1 MKISEAWL
9 RDWVNPDMNTEALAH
24 QLTMLGL
31 EVDGLEPVAGS
42 LENIVVGEVLE
53 TGPHPNADRLS
64 LCRVDAGQDEILNI
78 VCGAQNVRVG
88 GRYPVALVGAELPG
102 GTTIRRSEIRG
113 ETSNGML
120 CSAVELGLGEK
131 SDGLLELDGGAKIGT
146 AIGAALNL
154 PDQVIELDLTPNRAD
169 CFSVLGVARDL
180 AAGLRMSFDAP
191 QVEAIAAAT
200 DTTIAV
206 TLEQGAGCGRFVG
219 RTIQNIDTAAR
230 TPLWMQ
236 ERLRRSGIRP
246 IYPAVDVTNYVML
259 ELGQPLHGYDF
270 DMLTADITARR
281 ADAGEK
287 LELLNG
293 DEVILD
299 PEVLVIADSSGAIGL
314 AGIIGGQSTA
324 VSESTRHIF
333 LEAAY
338 FCPQVIAG
346 RARRF
351 GLHTDASLRFE
362 RGVDP
367 GRQVR
372 AIERATAL
380 LLQIAGGEPGPLI
393 EVEDGEQLPVRAP
406 ISLRKDRLET
416 ILGVA
421 IPDDDVEDLLGRLQM
436 AVAAV
441 DGGWSVTP
449 PASRFDVSI
458 EADLIE
464 EVVRLFGYEHIPE
477 IPGRFTVALGSAT
490 ERRVSLRRLRENLV
504 ARGYQEVITYSFV
517 DAELDRAF
525 ATDSEV
531 IELSNPISS
540 ELGVMRQSLWPGL
553 VQALRHNLSR
563 QKARMRLFESGVR
576 FFRQNTD
583 IIEEMVISGLAV
595 GQSEPEQWN
604 GRKDPT
610 DLFDIKAD
618 LESIFSQTL
627 AAREFEFCAAD
638 HPALR
643 PGRSAKIFRSGE
655 QTGWLGELH
664 PALMKKIG
672 LTAAPVLFE
681 IALEPATASRVAD
694 CQPVSKFPAIR
705 RDIAAIVR
713 SDLPVAAMEKAVR
726 EAGGPRLR
734 DSVIFDVYEGKN
746 IETGYKSVA
755 VGLILQET
763 SRTLTDADA
772 DNIRRAVI
780 DRLSSDFNAT
790 IRE

>member
-1 MKISEAWL
+1 M
-9 RDWVNPDMNTEALAH
+9 
-24 QLTMLGL
+24 
-31 EVDGLEPVAGS
+31 
-42 LENIVVGEVLE
+42 
-53 TGPHPNADRLS
+53 
-64 LCRVDAGQDEILNI
+64 
-78 VCGAQNVRVG
+78 
-88 GRYPVALVGAELPG
+88 
-102 GTTIRRSEIRG
+102 
-113 ETSNGML
+113 
-120 CSAVELGLGEK
+120 
-131 SDGLLELDGGAKIGT
+131 
-146 AIGAALNL
+146 
-154 PDQVIELDLTPNRAD
+154 
-169 CFSVLGVARDL
+169 
-180 AAGLRMSFDAP
+180 
-191 QVEAIAAAT
+191 
-200 DTTIAV
+200 
-206 TLEQGAGCGRFVG
+206 
-219 RTIQNIDTAAR
+219 
-230 TPLWMQ
+230 
-236 ERLRRSGIRP
+236 
-246 IYPAVDVTNYVML
+246 
-259 ELGQPLHGYDF
+259 
-270 DMLTADITARR
+270 
-281 ADAGEK
+281 
-287 LELLNG
+287 
-293 DEVILD
+293 
-299 PEVLVIADSSGAIGL
+299 
-314 AGIIGGQSTA
+314 
-324 VSESTRHIF
+324 
-333 LEAAY
+333 
-338 FCPQVIAG
+338 
-346 RARRF
+346 
-351 GLHTDASLRFE
+351 
-362 RGVDP
+362 
-367 GRQVR
+367 
-372 AIERATAL
+372 
-380 LLQIAGGEPGPLI
+380 
-393 EVEDGEQLPVRAP
+393 
-406 ISLRKDRLET
+406 
-416 ILGVA
+416 
-421 IPDDDVEDLLGRLQM
+421 
-436 AVAAV
+436 
-441 DGGWSVTP
+441 
-449 PASRFDVSI
+449 
-458 EADLIE
+458 
-464 EVVRLFGYEHIPE
+464 
-477 IPGRFTVALGSAT
+477 
-490 ERRVSLRRLRENLV
+490 SLRRLRENLV
-504 ARGYQEVITYSFV
+504 ARVYQEVITYSFV

-604 GRKDPT
+604 GRKDLT

-643 PGRSAKIFRSGE
+643 PGRSAKILRSGE

-694 CQPVSKFPAIR
+694 CQQVSKFPAIR

-726 EAGGPRLR
+726 EAGGPSLR